1 MQRYHIYIIIIT
13 ALISPP
19 NPTHNAINALK
30 TKNLKLT
37 HDPPNPHLQ
46 VLPITPPIV
55 IEKSINIIETKT
67 VEISINA
74 YKRSII
80 EYGFLFEI

>member
-13 ALISPP
+13 ALISP

-30 TKNLKLT
+30 TQNLKPP
-37 HDPPNPHLQ
+37 HDPANPHLQ